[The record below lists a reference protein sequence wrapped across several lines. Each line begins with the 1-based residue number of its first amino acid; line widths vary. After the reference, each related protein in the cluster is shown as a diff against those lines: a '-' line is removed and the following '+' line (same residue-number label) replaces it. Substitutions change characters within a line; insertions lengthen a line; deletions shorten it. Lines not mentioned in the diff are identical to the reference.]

1 MGLRGPKAMVPTDEQ
16 RRLVEHYCSIGYTQ
30 DQIAALMNTSDV
42 TLRLHYA
49 DELKNGALKVNAQVG
64 GKLFQ
69 KAMGG
74 DTASLIF
81 WAKTR
86 MGWKETANLEHSGY
100 IAIGKIER
108 TIARVTNTD
117 G

>member
-1 MGLRGPKAMVPTDEQ
+1 MGARGPKPWEPTAAE
-16 RRLVEHYCSIGYTQ
+16 RRAVEHYVAIGYTQ
-30 DQIAALMNTSDV
+30 DQIASLLGCCEQ
-42 TLRLHYA
+42 TLRTKFP
-49 DELKNGALKVNAQVG
+49 DELKNGGLKVNAQIG

-86 MGWKETANLEHSGY
+86 MGWKETSGLDLNGD
-100 IAIGKIER
+100 ITTRLLPG
-108 TIARVTNTD
+108 TVD
-117 G
+117 DFL

>member
-1 MGLRGPKAMVPTDEQ
+1 MGARGPKALDPTDEQ

-30 DQIAALMNTSDV
+30 DQIAALMDVSDV
-42 TLRLHYA
+42 TLRRYYEK
-49 DELKNGALKVNAQVG
+49 ELKNGALKVNAQVG

-86 MGWKETANLEHSGY
+86 MGWKETSG
-100 IAIGKIER
+100 IDLSGEMIHAVEW
-108 TIARVTNTD
+108 RVKDASN
-117 G
+117 